1 LPLVLWSVVKEM
13 PGVLRFQAIQTAPDK
28 IKYRPEAKQAA
39 DNESTWELV
48 YANASAYFASQGL
61 GNVEI
66 VRAAEVP
73 MRNPKGGKFRNIWQE
88 NHLAT

>member
-1 LPLVLWSVVKEM
+1 MPLALWSVVKEM

-39 DNESTWELV
+39 DNESTWERV
-48 YANASAYFASQGL
+48 YANVSAYFASQGL

-66 VRAAEVP
+66 VRAAEAP
-73 MRNPKGGKFRNIWQE
+73 MRNPKGGKFRDIWQE